1 MNNGHKLSLKGWWKA
16 ALRWFHDE
24 PAAKKTT
31 VGGAAPAASLQ
42 RQAGTS
48 QPPGSSGLATAS
60 PLVPS
65 ASAVGSVA
73 GSEGQGAEGGV
84 GTMARAPR
92 TRLGGERVFLPLQP
106 VLKLLPETLKGRIR
120 QPVPQDL
127 EISLPLEPLLAQLQ
141 TGLVRIPFGELRL
154 AAPGVFSGG
163 ADCDS
168 TLVPLP
174 LDELVRRIGADR
186 LPRRTPQKVLT
197 VPEDVASPFDQGRLG
212 LRVGGPQPVSKPSP
226 AGGSPTGAPSL
237 RVVPASQLHSTAP
250 PLNGDTTVTRR
261 PPSHLSGAPPRGV
274 VPPAS
279 EGLAAQPPRVATPM
293 PPLHPPVVATPPL
306 PVNGQSARVSAVP
319 VTAPSPPAVPPAAVS
334 PATITTATSAES
346 MAGTVQLALD
356 DLVSAWPES
365 VRQELGRLNVQGARL
380 VLPAAILEKG
390 LKQGRVEFPWRLV
403 RAWIRPPV
411 ATYASPQ
418 DALPLSFPL
427 TVVVPAF
434 LQQRKPVS
442 HAKRQLV
449 PDPSIPSLF
458 NEKGAPLA
466 PTAAPE
472 PSTPG
477 PGAPPAAALAAS
489 GAAPRPV
496 DTNFYSA
503 ADLADGG
510 AVAGPSTGTPVTASS
525 STELMRRLATPQEIV
540 RRAAALEGVAG
551 AVIALPD
558 GLSVASQVPPHLNS
572 DTLAAFLPQI
582 YAKVSQCT
590 QELRMGALNNL
601 SFTVGQVPWKIFK
614 VNNVFFA
621 AFGRAGEP
629 LPTAAL
635 AALAAELDRKPKTT

>member
-1 MNNGHKLSLKGWWKA
+1 M
-16 ALRWFHDE
+16 
-24 PAAKKTT
+24 
-31 VGGAAPAASLQ
+31 
-42 RQAGTS
+42 
-48 QPPGSSGLATAS
+48 
-60 PLVPS
+60 
-65 ASAVGSVA
+65 
-73 GSEGQGAEGGV
+73 
-84 GTMARAPR
+84 
-92 TRLGGERVFLPLQP
+92 FLPLQP
-106 VLKLLPETLKGRIR
+106 VLRLLPESLKARIR
-120 QPVPQDL
+120 HPVPQDL
-127 EISLPLEPLLAQLQ
+127 EISLPLEPLLPQLQ
-141 TGLVRIPFGELRL
+141 TGLVRVPFGELRL

-163 ADCDS
+163 PDCDS

-174 LDELVRRIGADR
+174 LDELVRRIGPDR

-197 VPEDVASPFDQGRLG
+197 VPEDVASPFEQGR
-212 LRVGGPQPVSKPSP
+212 VGFRAAGADPASEASATGPVS
-226 AGGSPTGAPSL
+226 TGAPSL
-237 RVVPASQLHSTAP
+237 RVVPAQQLREVTP
-250 PLNGDTTVTRR
+250 PPNGDTTVTRR
-261 PPSHLSGAPPRGV
+261 MPTSPAGAPSRGV
-274 VPPAS
+274 APGAPAGPSAPAPAVAVPMSPLTPPAV
-279 EGLAAQPPRVATPM
+279 APP
-293 PPLHPPVVATPPL
+293 PP
-306 PVNGQSARVSAVP
+306 PVNGQSVRFSTVP
-319 VTAPSPPAVPPAAVS
+319 VTAPPPVVPPPTTVSAA
-334 PATITTATSAES
+334 TTTMTAGAES

-356 DLVSAWPES
+356 DLVPAWPES
-365 VRQELGRLNVQGARL
+365 VRQELARLNLQGARL
-380 VLPAAILEKG
+380 VLPAGILEKG

-411 ATYASPQ
+411 ASYASPH

-427 TVVVPAF
+427 AAVVPAF

-458 NEKGAPLA
+458 SDKGAPLA
-466 PTAAPE
+466 APAASE
-472 PSTPG
+472 TPVPG
-477 PGAPPAAALAAS
+477 SGAPAMASMVAS
-489 GAAPRPV
+489 GTGPRPL

-503 ADLADGG
+503 ADLAEGG
-510 AVAGPSTGTPVTASS
+510 PAAGPATGTPATASS

-540 RRAAALEGVAG
+540 RRAAALDGVAG

-558 GLSVASQVPPHLNS
+558 GLSVASQVPSHLNS

-590 QELRMGALNNL
+590 QELRMGGLNNL